1 VGWPRRCAALYRAKI
16 SNGGRFT
23 TLDKRLPVEV
33 RWHGRGGQGVVTASR
48 ILASAALKGG
58 YYLQSLPDFG
68 AERSGAP
75 IAAYTRISE
84 TPPIDRGPVYE
95 PDAVIVLDASLIGQV
110 DVETGL
116 VPDGTIIVNTANPES
131 SALKRLKLQPGQQL
145 WTVDASQIAIELI
158 KRNVPNTPILGVFAR
173 SVPALDIDTMSNALE
188 ELMSET
194 FPPNIV
200 EANLKALRLGHDQA
214 NKIEVEVVTNV

>member
-1 VGWPRRCAALYRAKI
+1 
-16 SNGGRFT
+16 
-23 TLDKRLPVEV
+23 LDTQLPIEV

-116 VPDGTIIVNTANPES
+116 TPVGTIIVNTDDPNAP
-131 SALKRLKLQPGQQL
+131 ALRRLKLTVGQQL
-145 WTVDASQIAIELI
+145 WTVDASQIAVSLI

-173 SVPALDIDTMSNALE
+173 SVPVLDIDTMSHALE

-194 FPPNIV
+194 FPPPIV
-200 EANLKALRLGHDQA
+200 KANLKALQLGHDNA
-214 NKIEVEVVTNV
+214 VKVEVAANV

>member
-1 VGWPRRCAALYRAKI
+1 
-16 SNGGRFT
+16 
-23 TLDKRLPVEV
+23 LDKRLPIEV

-75 IAAYTRISE
+75 IAAYTRIRE
-84 TPPIDRGPVYE
+84 TPVIDRGPVYA

-110 DVETGL
+110 DVEIGL
-116 VPDGTIIVNTANPES
+116 VDDGTIIVNTANPNS
-131 SALKRLKLQPGQQL
+131 PALKRLKLKPGQQL
-145 WTVDASQIAIELI
+145 WTVDARKIAIELI

-173 SVPALDIDTMSNALE
+173 CVPVLDIDTMSHAID

-214 NKIEVEVVTNV
+214 KKIEMGVSANV

>member
-1 VGWPRRCAALYRAKI
+1 M
-16 SNGGRFT
+16 
-23 TLDKRLPVEV
+23 DKRLPIEV

-110 DVETGL
+110 DVEAGL
-116 VPDGTIIVNTANPES
+116 VPDGAMIVNTADPK
-131 SALKRLKLQPGQQL
+131 SASLRRLKLLPEQQL
-145 WTVDASQIAIELI
+145 WTVDASQIAVALI
-158 KRNVPNTPILGVFAR
+158 KRNIPNTPILGAFAR
-173 SVPALDIDTMSNALE
+173 SVPVLDIDTMSHALE

-194 FPPNIV
+194 FPPHIV
-200 EANLKALRLGHDQA
+200 EANLEALQLGHDRAQQM
-214 NKIEVEVVTNV
+214 NVEVGTNV

>member
-1 VGWPRRCAALYRAKI
+1 
-16 SNGGRFT
+16 
-23 TLDKRLPVEV
+23 LDKRLPVEV

-214 NKIEVEVVTNV
+214 NKIEVEVATNV

>member
-1 VGWPRRCAALYRAKI
+1 M
-16 SNGGRFT
+16 
-23 TLDKRLPVEV
+23 DKRLPIEV

-95 PDAVIVLDASLIGQV
+95 PDAVIVLDPSLIGQV

-116 VPDGTIIVNTANPES
+116 VPDGTIIVNTADPK
-131 SALKRLKLQPGQQL
+131 SASLQRLKLGSGQQL

-158 KRNVPNTPILGVFAR
+158 KRNIPNTPILGAFAR
-173 SVPALDIDTMSNALE
+173 SVPVLDIDTMSHALD

-194 FPPNIV
+194 FPPPIV
-200 EANLKALRLGHDQA
+200 EANLKALQLGHDHALQVSMKDAA
-214 NKIEVEVVTNV
+214 NV